1 MCAAAHIRGAV
12 NARLHRCAHGRG
24 PAAGTWTQANEN
36 EDDGDGDDWHGDE
49 WHGDGADEPTTL
61 AMLRG

>member
-1 MCAAAHIRGAV
+1 M
-12 NARLHRCAHGRG
+12 
-24 PAAGTWTQANEN
+24 PTGTCTQANEN